1 MTMYDPP
8 HPGEIIRDAVRAE
21 GWTVAEAA
29 SRLGVT
35 RNTLSRV
42 LNGKSGVSPRMAL
55 ALERI
60 GWSDAEHW
68 MRMQAIYDLAQERPR
83 PLACGAC

>member
-1 MTMYDPP
+1 MAMYDPP
-8 HPGEIIRDAVRAE
+8 HPGEMIRDAVRAE

-29 SRLGVT
+29 SRLGVR

-42 LNGKSGVSPRMAL
+42 LNGKAGVSPRMAL

-60 GWSDAEHW
+60 GWSDAGHW
-68 MRMQAIYDLAQERPR
+68 VRMQGAYNLAQAR
-83 PLACGAC
+83 ASAA